1 MQEQPLILLA
11 FMLHPKY
18 VSTFRAMK
26 MFDNRLSV
34 LAMTNYAILYY
45 KKYDFGQLADQ
56 VNKWYHDQ
64 LPLTLY
70 CYRDHFR
77 FWNTLSSMVRELS
90 VLASRS

>member
-45 KKYDFGQLADQ
+45 KKYRGRLWS
-56 VNKWYHDQ
+56 VG
-64 LPLTLY
+64 
-70 CYRDHFR
+70 R
-77 FWNTLSSMVRELS
+77 SSK
-90 VLASRS
+90 